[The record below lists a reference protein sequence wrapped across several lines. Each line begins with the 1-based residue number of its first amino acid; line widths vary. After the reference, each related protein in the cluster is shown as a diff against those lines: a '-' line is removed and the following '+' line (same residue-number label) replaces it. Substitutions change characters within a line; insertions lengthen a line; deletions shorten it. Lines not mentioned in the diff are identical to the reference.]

1 MDLVTPGI
9 GLIFWSTIIFLLLL
23 ILLKKYAWTP
33 VLKAVKGREER
44 IKSAL
49 ESAEEAKEE
58 MAKLKADNEVI
69 IKEAKEERNKL
80 IQEARG
86 IKVKMIEDA
95 KGLANEEAKKIV
107 ESARVK
113 INNEKEAAI
122 SDIRK
127 QVAELS
133 VEIAEKILRK
143 TLEDTKEQKN
153 LIESSLDDLKLN

>member
-69 IKEAKEERNKL
+69 IKVAKEERNKL

-95 KGLANEEAKKIV
+95 KGLADEEAKKIV

-113 INNEKEAAI
+113 IINEKEAAI

>member
-9 GLIFWSTIIFLLLL
+9 GLIFWSTLIFLLLL
-23 ILLKKYAWTP
+23 VVLKKYAWTP

-133 VEIAEKILRK
+133 VEIAEKILKK
-143 TLEDTKEQKN
+143 TLEDTKEQKS